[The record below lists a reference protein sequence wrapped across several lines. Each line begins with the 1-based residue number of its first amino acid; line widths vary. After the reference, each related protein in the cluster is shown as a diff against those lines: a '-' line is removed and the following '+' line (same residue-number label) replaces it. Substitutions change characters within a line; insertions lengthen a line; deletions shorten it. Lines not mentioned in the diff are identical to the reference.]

1 MRINKPIQVFEYKTL
16 TINSNGFKE
25 NHWKALGWYNE
36 KHGGNFFTLTPNG
49 VRFNQ
54 YVGVIQVG
62 DLTIEVLPKIGK
74 EAEEKD
80 KAKWQKV
87 LIDMLRE
94 CRWMNVYTHEKANLN
109 FKPNSILEVYLE
121 LFINECEKILRTGLI
136 KKYRFEEGNCKA
148 LKGKLLFNTQI
159 LKNLVHQENFYT
171 KHQAYDRENEFNQI
185 LFKALKLIPSIS
197 SSPFLKDKV
206 STLILSF
213 PDLKDIQVNEELFAR
228 LNYNRKNNHYREAIE
243 IAAMLLLNFRPDI
256 SSGKNHVLA
265 ILFDMNS
272 LWEEYVYRQLFKG
285 KHKDWNLKVQNS
297 KSFWRLSN
305 SVRNKSI
312 RPDIVIENKIS
323 KCTAIIDT
331 KWKLPDNNIPS
342 DDDLKQMF
350 VYNEYWNGKNA
361 ILLYP
366 KSEYQE
372 EPIYIKGNF
381 TNKPGQIKTHECGL
395 MKMSVLDITNSKLD
409 TKMGIRLNKYLE
421 EIIII

>member
-62 DLTIEVLPKIGK
+62 DLTIEVLPKIGQA
-74 EAEEKD
+74 AEDKD
-80 KAKWQKV
+80 KVKWRNI

-121 LFINECEKILRTGLI
+121 LFINECEKILRIGLI
-136 KKYRFEEGNCKA
+136 KKYRFEEANCKA
-148 LKGKLLFNTQI
+148 LKGKLLFNKQI
-159 LKNLVHQENFYT
+159 QKNLVHQENFYT
-171 KHQAYDRENEFNQI
+171 KHQEYDRENEFNQI
-185 LFKALKLIPSIS
+185 LFKALKLIPNIS

-206 STLILSF
+206 SSLILSF
-213 PDLKDIQVNEELFAR
+213 PDLQDIQVNEELFAR
-228 LNYNRKNNHYREAIE
+228 LNYNRKNNHYKEAIE

-285 KHKDWNLKVQNS
+285 KHKDWSLKVQNS
-297 KSFWRLSN
+297 KPFWRLSN
-305 SVRNKSI
+305 SVRKKSI
-312 RPDIVIENKIS
+312 RPDIVIEHKIS

-342 DDDLKQMF
+342 DNDLKQMF
-350 VYNEYWNGKNA
+350 VYNEYWSGKNA

-381 TNKPGQIKTHECGL
+381 TDKPGNIKAHECGL
-395 MKMSVLDITNSKLD
+395 MKISVLDSTNSKLD
-409 TKMGIRLNKYLE
+409 NKMGIRLNKYLE
-421 EIIII
+421 ENILI